1 MPNNGRITLCP
12 YYRDEKNL
20 SISCE
25 DTYRTF
31 RWPAQKKKHM
41 DRYCD
46 KNWKECPHA
55 RKLNR
60 LYSRMGD
67 DERMN
72 TVEKLRHT
80 EKELRRELKNLSTA
94 LGKSKK
100 RESTKDEEIKELR
113 RQRDAA
119 LALYNKAK
127 NELNDCRGKE
137 DAIMRQFNEMAATY
151 EARLAYMMQ
160 LCGGYLDEVEARRW
174 ARSHDYEI
182 RLAANTKTGSVGAWF
197 VEVQEVED
205 GTSRFARALSEAGGR
220 EDETIGCEDRAD
232 EEKTQ

>member
-100 RESTKDEEIKELR
+100 RENTKDEEIKELR

-119 LALYNKAK
+119 LA
-127 NELNDCRGKE
+127 
-137 DAIMRQFNEMAATY
+137 QFNEMAATY

-160 LCGGYLDEVEARRW
+160 LCGGFLDEVEARRW

-182 RLAANTKTGSVGAWF
+182 RLAANTKTGSVSAWAL
-197 VEVQEVED
+197 EVQEVED

-220 EDETIGCEDRAD
+220 EAETNGCEDRAD

>member
-55 RKLNR
+55 RELNR
-60 LYSRMGD
+60 LYSQMGD

-72 TVEKLRHT
+72 TVEKLRHA

-100 RESTKDEEIKELR
+100 RENLKDDEIKELR

-119 LALYNKAK
+119 QALYSKTK
-127 NELNDCRGKE
+127 NELNDCRSRE
-137 DAIMRQFNEMAATY
+137 DALMGELNGIVATF
-151 EARLAYMMQ
+151 EARTAYMMQ
-160 LCGGYLDEVEARRW
+160 LCGGFLDEVEARRW
-174 ARSHDYEI
+174 ARRHDYEI
-182 RLAANTKTGSVGAWF
+182 IPATNTETGSVSAW
-197 VEVQEVED
+197 VLEVQEVED

-220 EDETIGCEDRAD
+220 EDETSGWEDRAD

>member
-220 EDETIGCEDRAD
+220 EDETNGCEARAD

>member
-12 YYRDEKNL
+12 FYRDEKNL

-31 RWPAQKKKHM
+31 RWPAQKKMHM

-46 KNWKECPHA
+46 KNWEECPHA
-55 RKLNR
+55 RNLNR

-67 DERMN
+67 DEKMN
-72 TVEKLRHT
+72 TVEKLRHM

-100 RESTKDEEIKELR
+100 REALKDEEIKNLR

-119 LALYNKAK
+119 QSLYNKTK
-127 NELNDCRGKE
+127 NELNDCRRDE
-137 DAIMRQFNEMAATY
+137 DTLMEELNGILLIF
-151 EARLAYMMQ
+151 EARIAYMMQ
-160 LCGGYLDEVEARRW
+160 LCGGMLDEEAARCW
-174 ARSHDYEI
+174 ARAHDYEI
-182 RLAANTKTGSVGAWF
+182 RPTANTKTGSVSAWGL
-197 VEVQEVED
+197 EVQEVED
-205 GTSRFARALSEAGGR
+205 GTSRFARALSEAGDR
-220 EDETIGCEDRAD
+220 EDEKDVCEDGYGK
-232 EEKTQ
+232 EETQ